1 MYKTERQRELMNIL
15 KEEKNGGFVSIHRL
29 ARQMF
34 ASEATIRRDLRELE
48 AQNAIKRAYGGVAL
62 MEYLNQ
68 NIPLPLREQ
77 THHPEK
83 VEAARRAASVVR
95 DGDVLFLDGASTTLE
110 MIPFLAERKDLTVI
124 TNSLPAAMELAGAPG
139 IRLFSLGGQL
149 SGDDFAT
156 YGVTAAQTLAMF
168 NATKLIIGVGGITP
182 HRGLTDYRM
191 DESTLLRL
199 FTERA
204 DCIIGIAD
212 HSKFGVTARYNI
224 CPASRLDHLIT
235 DSGTPEELYRPY
247 REMGVQV
254 HVVEPEG
261 LEE

>member
-1 MYKTERQRELMNIL
+1 MQQIRREDIRKLL
-15 KEEKNGGFVSIHRL
+15 HSTGFVNVQELVSR
-29 ARQMF
+29 F
-34 ASEATIRRDLRELE
+34 GVSSETIRRDLE
-48 AQNAIKRAYGGVAL
+48 AMEKDGLVRRIHGGAVSTQPLVSEFAYT
-62 MEYLNQ
+62 MRRQ
-68 NIPLPLREQ
+68 IH
-77 THHPEK
+77 TPEK
-83 VEAARRAASVVR
+83 QAIARVAADLVC
-95 DGDVLFLDGASTTLE
+95 DGDTLLIAPGTTTLE
-110 MIPFLAERKDLTVI
+110 IASCLRQRTDLTVI

>member
-1 MYKTERQRELMNIL
+1 MEKDGLVRRIHGGAVSTQPLVSEFAYTMRRQ
-15 KEEKNGGFVSIHRL
+15 IH
-29 ARQMF
+29 
-34 ASEATIRRDLRELE
+34 T
-48 AQNAIKRAYGGVAL
+48 
-62 MEYLNQ
+62 
-68 NIPLPLREQ
+68 
-77 THHPEK
+77 PEK
-83 VEAARRAASVVR
+83 QAIARVAADLVC
-95 DGDVLFLDGASTTLE
+95 DGDTLLIAPGTTTLE
-110 MIPFLAERKDLTVI
+110 IASCLRQRTDLTVI

-224 CPASRLDHLIT
+224 CPASRLD
-235 DSGTPEELYRPY
+235 Y
-247 REMGVQV
+247 
-254 HVVEPEG
+254 
-261 LEE
+261 

>member
-124 TNSLPAAMELAGAPG
+124 TNAASAADRLGELG
-139 IRLFSLGGQL
+139 IRTYCTGGLLTPSSQAYTGRFAEEMIRSFHADAMFFSSAGISPEGEITDYSDEETRLRRVMLLQAARRYFLFDTSKFGKVFCYSVCSVAQL
-149 SGDDFAT
+149 SGVFSNGA
-156 YGVTAAQTLAMF
+156 
-168 NATKLIIGVGGITP
+168 I
-182 HRGLTDYRM
+182 
-191 DESTLLRL
+191 
-199 FTERA
+199 
-204 DCIIGIAD
+204 
-212 HSKFGVTARYNI
+212 
-224 CPASRLDHLIT
+224 
-235 DSGTPEELYRPY
+235 PEEWD
-247 REMGVQV
+247 
-254 HVVEPEG
+254 G
-261 LEE
+261 LFRT